1 MDSCGDVRDKP
12 RSKGVNRSKR
22 RVYDSNFG
30 IGKAEGVCEIAI
42 DESRHEDKIRK
53 VDICVGRKWK
63 RGQVAETTSTAWLL
77 LPDATTCCSSE
88 RPCIK
93 QDFDITHQCSSAG
106 ICTVP
111 ITQDKA
117 ETTRKRISNASRVR
131 MLLTHLNTSNARAPA
146 TLRTP
151 RAPSASTNRMADVP
165 DRASI
170 K

>member
-1 MDSCGDVRDKP
+1 M
-12 RSKGVNRSKR
+12 SKAQGAR
-22 RVYDSNFG
+22 
-30 IGKAEGVCEIAI
+30 EIAI
-42 DESRHEDKIRK
+42 DESRHEDWIRK
-53 VDICVGRKWK
+53 VAICVGRKWK

-77 LPDATTCCSSE
+77 PPDATTCCSSE

-93 QDFDITHQCSSAG
+93 QDFEITHRCSGAV
-106 ICTVP
+106 ICSVP

-117 ETTRKRISNASRVR
+117 ETTRKRTSNASRVR
-131 MLLTHLNTSNARAPA
+131 MLLTRLNTSNAHAPA

-170 K
+170 KEASNHSRVGCEAKLRFTDLGI

>member
-1 MDSCGDVRDKP
+1 M
-12 RSKGVNRSKR
+12 
-22 RVYDSNFG
+22 SN
-30 IGKAEGVCEIAI
+30 AEGIREITI

-77 LPDATTCCSSE
+77 LPDATTYCSSE

-93 QDFDITHQCSSAG
+93 QDFDITHQCSGAV
-106 ICTVP
+106 ICSVP

-131 MLLTHLNTSNARAPA
+131 MLLTHLNTSNAHAPA

-151 RAPSASTNRMADVP
+151 RAPSASTSRMADVP

-170 K
+170 KEASNHSRVGREAKVRFTDLGI